1 MHTLVITG
9 AAGGIGVETVKALA
23 SEKLELLCIDTDRDA
38 LDRLTEMT
46 RGYPGARVFHE
57 STLDS
62 PDACMTSLDWGNYP
76 VCGLVH
82 LAGVFEKDV
91 RGADEPEIYHR
102 AIAHNLT
109 NAYFMAHATAS
120 RLDSSI
126 ETAMVFISSLAFRRG
141 SWAHVPYAA
150 AKGGLV
156 GMTRAL
162 SRRLAPGVRVNALAP
177 GIIDTKMPQEI
188 IAERGAN
195 IVAEIPLARVGAA
208 SEVASVIRFLMSQEA
223 SYITGQVIN
232 VDGGVINS

>member
-1 MHTLVITG
+1 MHTMVITG

-23 SEKLELLCIDTDRDA
+23 DEDLELLCIDTDQEALNRLTEQTRGLVGARIFHESMLDSLESCVDA
-38 LDRLTEMT
+38 LDWANH
-46 RGYPGARVFHE
+46 PI
-57 STLDS
+57 
-62 PDACMTSLDWGNYP
+62 
-76 VCGLVH
+76 CGLVH
-82 LAGVFEKDV
+82 LAGVFEKDG
-91 RGADEPEIYHR
+91 RGADEPEVYHR
-102 AIAHNLT
+102 AIANNLT
-109 NAYFMAHATAS
+109 NAYYMAHATAS
-120 RLDSSI
+120 RLDASM

-188 IAERGAN
+188 IAERGAQL
-195 IVAEIPLARVGAA
+195 VAEIPLARVGSAA
-208 SEVASVIRFLMSQEA
+208 EVASVIRFLMSEDA

-232 VDGGVINS
+232 VDGGVVNS

>member
-1 MHTLVITG
+1 MHTMVITG

-23 SEKLELLCIDTDRDA
+23 SDNLELLCIDTDQLS
-38 LDRLTEMT
+38 LDLLTEQT
-46 RGYPGARVFHE
+46 RGLPGGRVFHE

-62 PDACMTSLDWGNYP
+62 LDACVESLDWGNHP
-76 VCGLVH
+76 FCGLVH
-82 LAGVFEKDV
+82 LAGVFEKDAN
-91 RGADEPEIYHR
+91 GAEQPEIYDR
-102 AIAHNLT
+102 AIANNLT
-109 NAYFMAHATAS
+109 NAYYMAHATAA
-120 RLDSSI
+120 RLDTSI
-126 ETAMVFISSLAFRRG
+126 DTSMVFISSLAFRRG

-177 GIIDTKMPQEI
+177 GIIDTKMPSEI
-188 IAERGAN
+188 IAERGPQLT
-195 IVAEIPLARVGAA
+195 AEIPLARVGAP
-208 SEVASVIRFLMSQEA
+208 SEVASVIRFLMSDEA